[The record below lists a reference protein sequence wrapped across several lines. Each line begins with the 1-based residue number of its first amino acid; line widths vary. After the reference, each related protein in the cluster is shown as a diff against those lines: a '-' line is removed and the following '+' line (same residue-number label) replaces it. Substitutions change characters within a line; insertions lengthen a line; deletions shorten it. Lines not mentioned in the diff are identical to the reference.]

1 MMPPG
6 GGGRSPVLSITMMT
20 LFLPVVPLVMRVP
33 LLLKLHI
40 PLSLVLIAKLNL
52 AHLSL
57 N

>member
-6 GGGRSPVLSITMMT
+6 GGGRPPVLSITMT
-20 LFLPVVPLVMRVP
+20 LFLPVFPLVMRVP
-33 LLLKLHI
+33 LLLKLHV
-40 PLSLVLIAKLNL
+40 PLSLVLIAKLDL